1 MAIKFEDLPPQVQN
15 QLKQLQQFQQQLE
28 MVMQQRLQVDIR
40 LRDTENALEELNKI
54 DEGTPVYKGVG
65 NLIIRADKEKLIKE
79 LSEEKESLEI
89 RRKSLEGQENR
100 IKEKIEK
107 DEIVAIKIHF
117 GEMGNIRYIRP
128 TLTRQVV
135 DMVKNP
141 SYYITLMKHTRLKYG
156 G

>member
-100 IKEKIEK
+100 IKEKIEELQK
-107 DEIVAIKIHF
+107 KIQ
-117 GEMGNIRYIRP
+117 EA
-128 TLTRQVV
+128 
-135 DMVKNP
+135 
-141 SYYITLMKHTRLKYG
+141 LK
-156 G
+156 